1 MKSIFVVMMLLG
13 VTQLNG
19 FKLTDQKEAKEF
31 DDMDEEVYIWIE
43 SEAVQLNDKDDDKAK
58 KEEKKK

>member
-58 KEEKKK
+58 KEE